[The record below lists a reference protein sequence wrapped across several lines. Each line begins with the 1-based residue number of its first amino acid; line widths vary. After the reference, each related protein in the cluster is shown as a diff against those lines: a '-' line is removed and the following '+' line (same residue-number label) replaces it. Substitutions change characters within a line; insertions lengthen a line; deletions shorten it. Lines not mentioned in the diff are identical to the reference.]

1 MSESTPDSS
10 DAGLPFF
17 AQDGDDLG
25 AAARTLHLCS
35 DKEALLIVDVFTCK
49 SERRYTLATASDAGS
64 PGSPLPLI
72 GRHARRTK

>member
-10 DAGLPFF
+10 DAGLPFL

-49 SERRYTLATASDAGS
+49 SERR
-64 PGSPLPLI
+64 
-72 GRHARRTK
+72 